1 MSSRFEKLKD
11 LPEFIR
17 RLKRGIMGQ
26 PIDDDVFSGLLN
38 IKDTRERTRLN
49 EHDVLG
55 HSAMRIMADNWPV
68 EMGIWDQIA
77 DMEDVY
83 FIAKDGEQR
92 KEAILM
98 TRAKVEPQGSPLTVA
113 LPAINTKPEEQPKQ
127 EKKGFFH
134 R

>member
-1 MSSRFEKLKD
+1 
-11 LPEFIR
+11 
-17 RLKRGIMGQ
+17 MGQ

-98 TRAKVEPQGSPLTVA
+98 TRAKVEQTSPLTVQM
-113 LPAINTKPEEQPKQ
+113 PSINTKPEEPPKP

-134 R
+134 KG